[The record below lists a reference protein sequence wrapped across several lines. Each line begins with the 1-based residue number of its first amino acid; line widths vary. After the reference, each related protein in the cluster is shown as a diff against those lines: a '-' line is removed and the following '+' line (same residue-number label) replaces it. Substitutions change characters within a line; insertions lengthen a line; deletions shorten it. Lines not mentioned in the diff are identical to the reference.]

1 MNDQRGVIVALQN
14 LDTAEKIGSLIVE
27 SGYRV
32 LATCNS
38 GHDLIRKCMAM
49 APEIVIIS
57 YKLNDMT
64 ILDVYNALA
73 DNCSFLAIVNETY
86 RSFVQEQT
94 DIFCI
99 TNPISK
105 GILISSLDLICPSNK
120 KVSKLKE
127 KVNKLETTMEERK
140 IIERAKGILMER
152 ENLTEREAFRIIQ
165 KNSMDTGSKMIDVA
179 GNIIIQYSL

>member
-14 LDTAEKIGSLIVE
+14 LDTAEKIGSLIIE
-27 SGYRV
+27 AGYRV

-38 GHDLIRKCMAM
+38 GHDLIRKCIALD
-49 APEIVIIS
+49 PEIVIIG

-64 ILDVYNALA
+64 ILDVYNTLA

-99 TNPISK
+99 TNPIS
-105 GILISSLDLICPSNK
+105 
-120 KVSKLKE
+120 
-127 KVNKLETTMEERK
+127 
-140 IIERAKGILMER
+140 KGILMER

>member
-14 LDTAEKIGSLIVE
+14 LDTAEKIGSLIIE
-27 SGYRV
+27 AGYRV

-38 GHDLIRKCMAM
+38 GHDLIRKCIALD
-49 APEIVIIS
+49 PEIVIIG

-64 ILDVYNALA
+64 ILDVYNTLA

-105 GILISSLDLICPSNK
+105 GILISSLN
-120 KVSKLKE
+120 
-127 KVNKLETTMEERK
+127 
-140 IIERAKGILMER
+140 
-152 ENLTEREAFRIIQ
+152 F
-165 KNSMDTGSKMIDVA
+165 
-179 GNIIIQYSL
+179 